1 MASGYRGE
9 GQGWERPGDGNSLAG
24 GGSKAGN
31 SGDEVGSDPRW
42 AVARRRGQEECWVKV
57 GGTTA
62 ASVGCGR
69 GGGGGVIG
77 RRETRGGGGGS
88 WFREISFVS
97 SVINQIAVTR
107 NVPNSPALGLPRCLC
122 LA

>member
-42 AVARRRGQEECWVKV
+42 AVARRRGQRRMLGSKS
-57 GGTTA
+57 A
-62 ASVGCGR
+62 AQQPLSLL
-69 GGGGGVIG
+69 
-77 RRETRGGGGGS
+77 
-88 WFREISFVS
+88 SF
-97 SVINQIAVTR
+97 
-107 NVPNSPALGLPRCLC
+107 
-122 LA
+122 